1 MSLRWRIALS
11 MAVIAALVSAFGAT
25 AAYLNTEDRLAAT
38 IDDSLLSQAR
48 EFSAFGADG
57 DRDHGGPG
65 RSSPR
70 CTGPGPANVAQFVD
84 ANGTVTQCF
93 ESGVRLPADTA
104 TVAQV
109 IRDGKPHLT
118 TATIRGTKYRIV
130 TAARKSDSGV
140 LQLGRSLAE
149 NDRVLSSLGF
159 RLLLF
164 TIGGVLAAAVL
175 GWLLATRLVAPI
187 TRLRRSAETIARTG
201 NLDGEIPSG
210 GTGEVGSLTASFATM
225 VGALA
230 ESRRRQQRLVADAS
244 HVLRTPLTSLQTNA
258 ELLDRADR
266 LTDAQRRQVSEGI
279 RYEVRELTDLVSELV
294 DLARDPDTDTEPAG
308 TVELGETTL
317 AVVGAARRRTDRPI
331 TAAVETASE
340 VTGRSKALTRAISNL
355 VDNAIKHGDG
365 EIDVSVEGRTVE
377 VRDHGAGIPESDLS
391 HVFDRFYRA
400 DVARTEPGS
409 GLGLSIVAQVVE
421 RHGGSVFARNHPG
434 GGAVVG
440 FTLPETKAQPR
451 SAP

>member
-11 MAVIAALVSAFGAT
+11 MAAIAALVSAFGAT

-38 IDDSLLSQAR
+38 IDESLLSQAR

-65 RSSPR
+65 RTSPR

-93 ESGVRLPADTA
+93 ESGVRLPPDTA
-104 TVAQV
+104 TMAQV

-201 NLDGEIPSG
+201 NLDGQIPSG

-230 ESRRRQQRLVADAS
+230 ESRRRQQRLV
-244 HVLRTPLTSLQTNA
+244 VLGQ
-258 ELLDRADR
+258 D
-266 LTDAQRRQVSEGI
+266 V
-279 RYEVRELTDLVSELV
+279 
-294 DLARDPDTDTEPAG
+294 
-308 TVELGETTL
+308 
-317 AVVGAARRRTDRPI
+317 
-331 TAAVETASE
+331 
-340 VTGRSKALTRAISNL
+340 
-355 VDNAIKHGDG
+355 GDG
-365 EIDVSVEGRTVE
+365 LT
-377 VRDHGAGIPESDLS
+377 
-391 HVFDRFYRA
+391 
-400 DVARTEPGS
+400 
-409 GLGLSIVAQVVE
+409 
-421 RHGGSVFARNHPG
+421 
-434 GGAVVG
+434 
-440 FTLPETKAQPR
+440 
-451 SAP
+451 

>member
-11 MAVIAALVSAFGAT
+11 MAAIAALVSAFGAT
-25 AAYLNTEDRLAAT
+25 AAYLNTADRLEAT

-48 EFSAFGADG
+48 EFSTFGVDRDG
-57 DRDHGGPG
+57 DHGGPG
-65 RSSPR
+65 RSARP
-70 CTGPGPANVAQFVD
+70 CAGPGQANVAQYVD
-84 ANGTVTQCF
+84 ADGTVTQCF
-93 ESGVRLPADTA
+93 ESGVRLPVDAKTA
-104 TVAQV
+104 AAATRDGTPQLTTVT
-109 IRDGKPHLT
+109 IRD
-118 TATIRGTKYRIV
+118 TKYRIV
-130 TAARKSDSGV
+130 TVARTSDNGV

-149 NDRVLSSLGF
+149 NDHVLSSLQF

-164 TIGGVLAAAVL
+164 TVGGVLAAAVL

-187 TRLRRSAETIARTG
+187 TRLRRSAETIALTG

-244 HVLRTPLTSLQTNA
+244 HELRTPLTSLQTNA

-266 LTDAQRRQVSEGI
+266 LTDTQRHQVSEGI

-294 DLARDPDTDTEPAG
+294 DLARDPDTDTEPVGA
-308 TVELGETTL
+308 VALGEATL
-317 AVVGAARRRTDRPI
+317 AVVEAARRRTDRPI
-331 TAAVETASE
+331 HPAIDGAATVTAR
-340 VTGRSKALTRAISNL
+340 GKALTRAISNL

-365 EIDVSVEGRTVE
+365 EIDVSVDGRTVE
-377 VRDHGAGIPESDLS
+377 VRDHGPGIPESDLA

-421 RHGGSVFARNHPG
+421 RHGGSVFARNQPG

-440 FTLPETKAQPR
+440 FTLPESKAPSR
-451 SAP
+451 SSS